1 MFSPFVFYSTFS
13 LTFIL
18 PHRLHLPLV
27 FASSLILSH
36 LKHCPHPCSLTLTVS
51 HSRPPWQLHFISPF
65 YFQVASGS
73 DPYHGRELYHSI
85 SPVGSFYR
93 PHPPPHASTP
103 VGDFRF
109 TLLQLDDSPPSPGPW
124 SRYIFSLHILLS
136 LLTHFLSLSH
146 PPPCP

>member
-27 FASSLILSH
+27 FASSLILSR
-36 LKHCPHPCSLTLTVS
+36 LKHCPHPCSLALTVS

-73 DPYHGRELYHSI
+73 DPYHGRELALPLH
-85 SPVGSFYR
+85 F
-93 PHPPPHASTP
+93 
-103 VGDFRF
+103 
-109 TLLQLDDSPPSPGPW
+109 PGW
-124 SRYIFSLHILLS
+124 IILLPTPS
-136 LLTHFLSLSH
+136 ATHVYT
-146 PPPCP
+146 CR